1 MRYVGEVSMVADGPL
16 TLSRSSLP
24 ELYRTAADQ
33 AARQQRR
40 YLVSTFAEL
49 FFLLLAAAFTL
60 APGQV
65 AYQGYALDLTEL
77 GAILSFAVALGLRLL
92 RLLLRPDQ
100 RWYQSRTVAEG
111 VKGQGWRFAVRGRP
125 YDDTAGDEVS
135 ATAQFRVIFDKFL
148 EQSKDLRLHLP
159 ADPTQITETMRRVR
173 SAPLAQRIAVYL
185 QDRLQDQR
193 EFYIRKGRQ
202 YSGRAWRLNA
212 LIVVLELGGA
222 LAAVAKVLTLLPVDP
237 LGIAATLVAAVA
249 TWLQAR
255 QYTII
260 ARNYGA
266 MARQLS
272 IVNDGALAL
281 QREVES
287 SQAGAN
293 PGMEAR
299 QEARWADVV
308 DDVET
313 LLANEHEEW
322 QLVIQPV
329 KQQGRS
335 I

>member
-1 MRYVGEVSMVADGPL
+1 MAAEDPL

-24 ELYRTAADQ
+24 ELYRTAADE

-40 YLVSTFAEL
+40 YLFSTFAEL
-49 FFLLLAAAFTL
+49 FFLILAAAFTL

-65 AYQGYALDLTEL
+65 VYQGYSLDLTEL
-77 GAILSFAVALGLRLL
+77 GAILAFALALGVRLL

-100 RWYQSRTVAEG
+100 RWYQGRTVAEG

-125 YDDTAGDEVS
+125 YDDVAGDEVS
-135 ATAQFRVIFDKFL
+135 AAAHFRVIFDKFL
-148 EQSKDLRLHLP
+148 EQSKDLQLRLP
-159 ADPTQITETMRRVR
+159 PDPTQVTEAMRRVR
-173 SAPLAQRIAVYL
+173 NAPLTQRIAVYL
-185 QDRLQDQR
+185 TDRLQDQR
-193 EFYIRKGRQ
+193 DFYIRKGRQ
-202 YSGRAWRLNA
+202 YNGRAWRLNA
-212 LIVVLELGGA
+212 LIVVLELAGA

-237 LGIAATLVAAVA
+237 LGIAATLVAAIA

-272 IVNDGALAL
+272 IVTEGALAL
-281 QREVES
+281 QREVEQS
-287 SQAGAN
+287 KATTN
-293 PGMEAR
+293 PEELAR
-299 QEARWADVV
+299 LEARWADVV

-329 KQQGRS
+329 TQQGRS
-335 I
+335 V